1 MKYNRKEIV
10 IIDWFKD
17 LFLRNYHFLILL
29 PVLQTCVLLRLR
41 QIIGVITGIWEAK
54 EQNVDQGKKHT
65 LGNRIC
71 VENT

>member
-1 MKYNRKEIV
+1 MKYNRKEIL

-17 LFLRNYHFLILL
+17 LFLRDYHFLMLL

-54 EQNVDQGKKHT
+54 EQNVDQGKTHT